1 MRRYS
6 IEQRTRKYVKGYAF
20 LSFGRKYKKQLLD
33 TGLYAS
39 KKIVHKVSE
48 FIGNKIVDAVT
59 KSNDDNIDKQ
69 EPVEEIFYQ
78 KKEMKYQTN

>member
-1 MRRYS
+1 MLKDMHFYHS
-6 IEQRTRKYVKGYAF
+6 GENIKNSYWTHDYM
-20 LSFGRKYKKQLLD
+20 LL
-33 TGLYAS
+33 

-78 KKEMKYQTN
+78 KKAMKYQTN

>member
-1 MRRYS
+1 MLKDMDFYHSRENIKNSYW
-6 IEQRTRKYVKGYAF
+6 IQDYM
-20 LSFGRKYKKQLLD
+20 LL
-33 TGLYAS
+33 

>member
-1 MRRYS
+1 M
-6 IEQRTRKYVKGYAF
+6 
-20 LSFGRKYKKQLLD
+20 LL
-33 TGLYAS
+33 

-59 KSNDDNIDKQ
+59 KSNDDDIDKK